1 MKKWWKILFLL
12 PVVFAV
18 LYGGG
23 YLAQFIRNYK
33 EWELAG
39 GIGSPAFPTFDPA
52 ACFTALTTMPYGLMG
67 TGLCIILLALLIF
80 SIVHP

>member
-1 MKKWWKILFLL
+1 MKKWWKIVFLL

-23 YLAQFIRNYK
+23 YIAQFIRNYK

-39 GIGSPAFPTFDPA
+39 GSGSPAFPTFDFA
-52 ACFTALTTMPYGLMG
+52 ACLR
-67 TGLCIILLALLIF
+67 
-80 SIVHP
+80 H